1 MIVNET
7 SVRKVIPVASGKG
20 GVGKSFVTAN
30 LGILLASYAK
40 RTILIDLDLGGSN
53 LHTYLGMKNRN
64 RGIGNF
70 LSDKKLKFEDL
81 LVDTP
86 YENLRFIPGDVL
98 VAGTANMTQAQRNS
112 VLKQID
118 KLDADYILLDL
129 GSGTSLNVID
139 FFLVSNAGFVVTTPQ
154 TPSILNAYNFLKN
167 AAFRQLQRA
176 LTSPKNVTSYL
187 KEVVKEQAPGSTPT
201 IGRIVKGIQEID
213 KEAGK
218 RAKEEIDRI
227 HPVIVVNM
235 ADDAE
240 DMDIVENLRDLL
252 VKNFDLRL
260 SCLGLIYQDRAV
272 RKALKEMKPLV
283 SSSSDSV
290 VTLELDR
297 MAQKIVQSPRF
308 PTMPL
313 DLNEYSDSFELAR
326 LEAQNDASDGQG
338 AETPGEET
346 GLSEEEFMKIIS
358 AQKQQI
364 EELQGTV
371 RMLTM
376 NQR

>member
-1 MIVNET
+1 MIINEN

-40 RTILIDLDLGGSN
+40 RTVIIDLDLGGSN
-53 LHTYLGMKNRN
+53 LHTYLGLKNRHK
-64 RGIGNF
+64 GIGNF
-70 LSDKKLKFEDL
+70 ISDKKLKFDDL
-81 LVDTP
+81 LVETP

-98 VAGTANMTQAQRNS
+98 VAGTANLTQSQRDS
-112 VLKQID
+112 IQKQIL

-139 FFLVSNAGFVVTTPQ
+139 FFLIANAGFVVTTPQ

-167 AAFRQLQRA
+167 AVFRHIQR
-176 LTSPKNVTSYL
+176 TVSSPKQVSSYL
-187 KEVVKEQAPGSTPT
+187 KDVVKEQAPGSTPT
-201 IGRIVKGIQEID
+201 ISKIVKGIQGID
-213 KEAGK
+213 AEAGK
-218 RAKEEIDRI
+218 RAKQEVAQF
-227 HPVIVVNM
+227 HPLLLVNM

-252 VKNFDLRL
+252 LKNFDLRT
-260 SCLGLIYQDRAV
+260 SCMGLIYEDRAV

-283 SSSSDSV
+283 SNSSDSI

-297 MAQKIVQSPRF
+297 MTQKLIQSPRF
-308 PTMPL
+308 PNMPL
-313 DLNEYSDSFELAR
+313 DLNEYRDSFELAR
-326 LEAQNDASDGQG
+326 IEAQNDSPESHP
-338 AETPGEET
+338 AESSSEET
-346 GLSEEEFMKIIS
+346 GLSQDEFMQIIS